1 MIERPGAAELPEI
14 CREDDS
20 LHRVA
25 MGPPAVP
32 EISHVAAGF
41 VAIRGEIGRG
51 QKSGDAEENR
61 FKIVRF
67 FPERRERQSLGEKSE
82 REFVLFVTERG
93 GDLLEQRGV
102 TSVILDDALNARG
115 FALKTKL
122 RRGGEDALE
131 PLLRQIFQGR
141 LAATGSRE
149 RDNSGKFIRQHR
161 GIDADLR
168 HVPVRFCA
176 GEKRAVALLD
186 EDVKDRVVKSRVGGM
201 AVRFPTPIREI
212 ELDRAADGLAAV
224 DANSG
229 IGKIGTGFAVPS
241 AELDDL
247 DLVAGDGSEAAA
259 EITGEPA
266 RLELKFARGAERG
279 EKRAFVDAGGITK
292 RRITAG
298 KLHWGEG
305 GSVGDSWRVD
315 EKKSLEGRPK
325 HQTSSSKHQRNS
337 KHQSTKSDVAGLII
351 GTGSFSG
358 AWDLELVH

>member
-1 MIERPGAAELPEI
+1 
-14 CREDDS
+14 
-20 LHRVA
+20 
-25 MGPPAVP
+25 
-32 EISHVAAGF
+32 
-41 VAIRGEIGRG
+41 
-51 QKSGDAEENR
+51 
-61 FKIVRF
+61 
-67 FPERRERQSLGEKSE
+67 
-82 REFVLFVTERG
+82 
-93 GDLLEQRGV
+93 
-102 TSVILDDALNARG
+102 
-115 FALKTKL
+115 
-122 RRGGEDALE
+122 
-131 PLLRQIFQGR
+131 
-141 LAATGSRE
+141 
-149 RDNSGKFIRQHR
+149 
-161 GIDADLR
+161 
-168 HVPVRFCA
+168 
-176 GEKRAVALLD
+176 
-186 EDVKDRVVKSRVGGM
+186 M

-224 DANSG
+224 DANRG

-247 DLVAGDGSEAAA
+247 DLIAGDGSEAAA

-266 RLELKFARGAERG
+266 RLEFEFARGAERG

-298 KLHWGEG
+298 EVHWGEG

-351 GTGSFSG
+351 GAWSFSG